1 MVLHISNHHKAEIMS
16 NNFDKTS
23 SGVWGR
29 KEHVEKDFS
38 SSRQGKVLGPFRMF
52 SIGRKEHM
60 GILRNSKRMFFS
72 WEQKAVA
79 GCQNTFS
86 LYETNIF
93 VNPSPNAQSFFIHLQ
108 LESIRSLSFLE

>member
-1 MVLHISNHHKAEIMS
+1 MS

-29 KEHVEKDFS
+29 REHVEKDFS

-52 SIGRKEHM
+52 SIERKEHM

-108 LESIRSLSFLE
+108 LELIRSLSFLE